1 MAASQRAHL
10 RAPGPPL
17 PLANPSAARPNF
29 GNNPT
34 QTKTGDITSR
44 LAADT
49 TKMSDQISLN
59 LNVLLRSLVQ
69 AVTVLG
75 FMLQKNV
82 KLSFVTLISIPSV
95 VYLSKKF
102 GGYYQVRPPFPPP
115 SAPPSLI
122 PSAVLVRAVP
132 FSHDTVIL
140 FFINVCLQFDSNL
153 IDTVF
158 FSDSRR
164 RRRQSSP
171 KAMRWQTKRSVRWQQ
186 CVSLPESASRSPR
199 TTQRWRSTTSST

>member
-1 MAASQRAHL
+1 
-10 RAPGPPL
+10 
-17 PLANPSAARPNF
+17 
-29 GNNPT
+29 
-34 QTKTGDITSR
+34 
-44 LAADT
+44 
-49 TKMSDQISLN
+49 MSDQISLN

-102 GGYYQVRPPFPPP
+102 GGYYQVRPPIPPP

-122 PSAVLVRAVP
+122 PSAVRAVP

-140 FFINVCLQFDSNL
+140 FFINVVCNL
-153 IDTVF
+153 TRI
-158 FSDSRR
+158 
-164 RRRQSSP
+164 
-171 KAMRWQTKRSVRWQQ
+171 
-186 CVSLPESASRSPR
+186 
-199 TTQRWRSTTSST
+199 